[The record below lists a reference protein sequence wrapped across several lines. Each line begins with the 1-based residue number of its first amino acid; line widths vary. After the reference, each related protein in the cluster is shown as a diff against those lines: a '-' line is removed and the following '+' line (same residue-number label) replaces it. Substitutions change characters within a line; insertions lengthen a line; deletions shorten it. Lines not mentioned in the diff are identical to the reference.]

1 MIWRAA
7 AKVLHSCLFWARFR
21 MVPRC
26 GLGSL
31 HLSFYRSSTGVIRS
45 ASVCCAFLLV
55 SSVGLCGCCCYQ
67 GLSLARAQSTSTFS
81 SLWWSLCCLEDNEQT
96 VVHLRWCW
104 ARKFSG
110 FFAGSEES
118 LRGSPPKTG
127 PLDFA
132 TKNSFPLFFVGEE
145 ALVIVYWNR
154 YFCFQ
159 ILILSSAT
167 SQKRIESVTASQR
180 VFRRLKLMDFEKC
193 VANNRMPAQKICS
206 IQFF

>member
-1 MIWRAA
+1 M
-7 AKVLHSCLFWARFR
+7 KGSSKGPPLLSVLGQIPDGTQVWFR
-21 MVPRC
+21 VSS
-26 GLGSL
+26 SL
-31 HLSFYRSSTGVIRS
+31 LLSFVNGCH
-45 ASVCCAFLLV
+45 SVCLCCAFLLV

-118 LRGSPPKTG
+118 LRASLPKSG

-132 TKNSFPLFFVGEE
+132 TKNSFRLFFVGEE
-145 ALVIVYWNR
+145 ALVVVYWNR

-159 ILILSSAT
+159 ILILSSA
-167 SQKRIESVTASQR
+167 AS
-180 VFRRLKLMDFEKC
+180 
-193 VANNRMPAQKICS
+193 
-206 IQFF
+206 